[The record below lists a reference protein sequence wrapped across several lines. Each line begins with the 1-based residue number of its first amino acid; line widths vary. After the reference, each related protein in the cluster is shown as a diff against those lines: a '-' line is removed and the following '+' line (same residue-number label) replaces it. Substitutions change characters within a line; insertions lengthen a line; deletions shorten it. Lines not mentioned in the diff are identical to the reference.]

1 MLPRLPPLRNWRATL
16 WPSRAIWPSAM
27 RTARTM
33 PPVIRSRSCAGTI
46 RTVRPVRN
54 IAAEFLTG
62 KGTTRTTRPMPNS
75 FLVRSVLLPVEAS
88 LARCP
93 PCHHRLV
100 FPFNSFWLVSF
111 TCERPRLGCCHYRRS
126 TMVHGSKKGAID
138 LCGLLML
145 ELQRGWPSVL
155 FVRPSKLLSR
165 RLSFSSAGPIE
176 ADILHRLVFD
186 DGLGVDIGDNGLVH
200 LGDGGVVK
208 ENPVIPISALVTDPA
223 ITEAVID
230 AAIISDVR
238 PPISGVPNVE
248 TTIVT
253 PVAGCP
259 QQPDDRWEHPVTGY
273 P

>member
-1 MLPRLPPLRNWRATL
+1 
-16 WPSRAIWPSAM
+16 
-27 RTARTM
+27 
-33 PPVIRSRSCAGTI
+33 
-46 RTVRPVRN
+46 
-54 IAAEFLTG
+54 
-62 KGTTRTTRPMPNS
+62 
-75 FLVRSVLLPVEAS
+75 
-88 LARCP
+88 
-93 PCHHRLV
+93 
-100 FPFNSFWLVSF
+100 
-111 TCERPRLGCCHYRRS
+111 
-126 TMVHGSKKGAID
+126 
-138 LCGLLML
+138 ML

-176 ADILHRLVFD
+176 ADILHRLVLD
-186 DGLGVDIGDNGLVH
+186 GGLGVDIGDNGLVH

-259 QQPDDRWEHPVTGY
+259 QQPDDRWEHPGTGY
-273 P
+273 PVIVILTVGPVAWRPYVAGAWTERLLVNRKNRRSDADRYADRGTVITSRRWAVIARRRRTVVSVSPRIGLCGAAEHADTGPDGGAGSRASATTDDAANDGPHCCALNSALHHLGRGKRARPNTGPDQG